1 MKFNNILLF
10 AAIAS
15 ILATAAYADTK
26 TVTTQSYVDNKFQ
39 EKIPAKSTKLNPSDQ
54 SFAPS
59 VVTNGATDG
68 NVGQMGIITLGY
80 LQDTWPDDYDY
91 SMYYDSETMTQ
102 MDSMIPSYGIVDA
115 NDQQVRRYVDNWLG
129 GRQSIVPISGY
140 KDSGYSFD
148 DETGTII
155 WSSVNPITEGNG
167 ISANDWLNSS
177 VKGTGLVTKTSRFGD
192 LGERKIIEESD
203 VPNYQASNLTAN
215 QKAIQKIS
223 IPTMGAVMAAIS
235 NNQVTLPTGTAGNVV
250 TYNASGQIGGSVA
263 TYNGSTTYNASTDA
277 SKIAV
282 MSAVQRKMTCN
293 RYLDNAAQTPE
304 NCLLWNVP
312 D

>member
-1 MKFNNILLF
+1 MSKKLLF

-15 ILATAAYADTK
+15 ILATGAYATSA
-26 TVTTQSYVDNKFQ
+26 TVTSKDYVDNTFQ
-39 EKIPAKSTKLNPSDQ
+39 TKIPAKSTKLNPSDQ

-59 VVTNGATDG
+59 VVTNGATAG
-68 NVGQMGIITLGY
+68 NIGQMGIVTLGY
-80 LQDTWPDDYDY
+80 LQDTGDYDY

-115 NDQQVRRYVDNWLG
+115 NNRDMRRYVDNWLG

-140 KDSGYSFD
+140 KSSGYSFD
-148 DETGTII
+148 DETGTMI

-167 ISANDWLNSS
+167 ISDNDWLNSD
-177 VKGTGLVTKTSRFGD
+177 VKGTGLVTKTSMFGG

-223 IPTMGAVMAAIS
+223 IPTMGAVMTAIS
-235 NNQVTLPTGTAGNVV
+235 NNTPTLPTGTANTVV
-250 TYNASGQIGGSVA
+250 MYNNSGAIGGSRGI
-263 TYNGSTTYNASTDA
+263 YDGSTTYNSTNDVSKLATAGVVETKQAKKTCAGWPDGVEHTDA
-277 SKIAV
+277 
-282 MSAVQRKMTCN
+282 
-293 RYLDNAAQTPE
+293 
-304 NCLLWNVP
+304 NCWLWNMP